1 MLFSLKSLF
10 ISTIFHACF
19 KQDYTMVL
27 SRETQGK
34 LSGLQCSSQV
44 KEEP

>member
-10 ISTIFHACF
+10 ISTFHACF
-19 KQDYTMVL
+19 KQGYTMVL

-34 LSGLQCSSQV
+34 LSGVAYSVLL
-44 KEEP
+44 K